1 MRLGDPSGRHLIK
14 RVALDCFSE
23 SARKVHGT
31 TTGLLRTSECESTR
45 ERHRHRRD
53 RFSLF

>member
-31 TTGLLRTSECESTR
+31 TTGLLRTSECESTNKL
-45 ERHRHRRD
+45 D
-53 RFSLF
+53 ASD